1 MFTNVKMPEL
11 EPRAKLRATLE
22 VKRIARS
29 GLNNCYDQLDDWKEL
44 HKRLRKERKDL
55 TNLEFKI
62 DLLEEEID
70 KIEENSANMNFGGV
84 IEGGNGFGSSG
95 CGNNGCE

>member
-1 MFTNVKMPEL
+1 MPEL

-29 GLNNCYDQLDDWKEL
+29 GLNNAYEKVDEWKDL
-44 HKRLRKERKDL
+44 RKRLRKEKKDL

-62 DLLEEEID
+62 DLLEEEIE
-70 KIEENSANMNFGGV
+70 KIEENSVNMSFGGV
-84 IEGGNGFGSSG
+84 VEGGHGFGSSG